1 MKQRKALKA
10 AAGVSALALVLALGA
25 CSGEKEADTPS
36 AEATTTFQTE
46 EKSPN
51 GEKHATTTSAPEE
64 SSSQESETS
73 EQTKPTASEH
83 STSTN
88 GGVNSGCSLPDGD
101 QKIPNSAPPV
111 DEWVDVNGTGVP
123 TSKTYG
129 PEKREGDLFGC
140 YAHSPTGAL
149 FAMVYFGAASGKPEG
164 FLDAWVTPEDLA
176 TIPENRRGSSGDSGV
191 TLTLRGFRFSSA
203 TQDKVTAD
211 LAWHV
216 TTDEGQNA
224 TMVSRIIMKWSGDH
238 WTMDPEMGDT
248 PVTRAPANLDGFTLW
263 SAGNS

>member
-1 MKQRKALKA
+1 MA
-10 AAGVSALALVLALGA
+10 ASVSALGLVMALGA
-25 CSGEKEADTPS
+25 CSGEKKPETPTVQP
-36 AEATTTFQTE
+36 APTGQGQGQTQP
-46 EKSPN
+46 SD
-51 GEKHATTTSAPEE
+51 GEGNKDTTSAP
-64 SSSQESETS
+64 SED
-73 EQTKPTASEH
+73 TAS
-83 STSTN
+83 SGSDGINT
-88 GGVNSGCSLPDGD
+88 GCSLPDGD